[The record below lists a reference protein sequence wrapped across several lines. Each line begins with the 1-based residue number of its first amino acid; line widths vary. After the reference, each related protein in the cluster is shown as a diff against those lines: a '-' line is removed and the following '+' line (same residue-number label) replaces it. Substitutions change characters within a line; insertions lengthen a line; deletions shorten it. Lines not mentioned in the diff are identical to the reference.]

1 MPISAI
7 ARESPLINLAW
18 VGFEQSIHSN
28 KHCRI
33 PLPIIVIYH
42 LEDMFV
48 YDEIKFYFNVVTT
61 ETTSNTLHDMYYDI
75 SHTEYEINAKDQCK

>member
-1 MPISAI
+1 M
-7 ARESPLINLAW
+7 
-18 VGFEQSIHSN
+18 
-28 KHCRI
+28 
-33 PLPIIVIYH
+33 VIYH